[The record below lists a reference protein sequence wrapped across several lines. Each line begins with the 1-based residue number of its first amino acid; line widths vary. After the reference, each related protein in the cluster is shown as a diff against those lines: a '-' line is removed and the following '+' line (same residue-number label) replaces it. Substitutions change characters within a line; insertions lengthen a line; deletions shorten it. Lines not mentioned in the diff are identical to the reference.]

1 VSYSENGTGNGA
13 YDSFVDALDK
23 ILAAN
28 TDLKRPTLLD
38 YQVHIPKGGKT
49 DAITEAAITWEL
61 ANKTKM
67 TTRGVNAN
75 QIFAAIQ
82 ATMKVINAQL
92 NSH

>member
-1 VSYSENGTGNGA
+1 M
-13 YDSFVDALDK
+13 
-23 ILAAN
+23 AAN

-61 ANKTKM
+61 PNKRKM
-67 TTRGVNAN
+67 TTRGVNEN

-82 ATMKVINAQL
+82 ATIKVINAL
-92 NSH
+92 FKSH